1 MDLIQR
7 QIIDLLNA
15 SIHNTVPKLDYS
27 RDVDWNEVI
36 NEAKEKDM
44 EIKIFNNVK

>member
-1 MDLIQR
+1 MNLIQK

-36 NEAKEKDM
+36 NEAKTRY
-44 EIKIFNNVK
+44 